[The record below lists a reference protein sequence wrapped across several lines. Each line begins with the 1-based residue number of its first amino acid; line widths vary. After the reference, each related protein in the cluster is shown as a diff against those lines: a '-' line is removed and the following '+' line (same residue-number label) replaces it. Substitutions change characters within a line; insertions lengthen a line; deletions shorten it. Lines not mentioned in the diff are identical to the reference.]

1 MTKESLEKLRER
13 LLGDENVQQ
22 MIRARAYEIYE
33 LRGGQPGREAQD
45 WLRAEREVLA
55 FLVAR
60 ESGRAE
66 DKEPRPSTASTAS
79 ASPDTTATPKR
90 RKSRVASEPRKGSTT
105 RAASKRTPTSRAKA
119 KRNRKTPGVE
129 ESK

>member
-1 MTKESLEKLRER
+1 MRKESLDKLRER

-60 ESGRAE
+60 GSGRAE
-66 DKEPRPSTASTAS
+66 EKEPRPSTASTAS
-79 ASPDTTATPKR
+79 ASPDTRPAR
-90 RKSRVASEPRKGSTT
+90 RKSRLASEPKKGSTT